1 MDSAYIFYNCQFA
14 CYTLPVKNVL
24 LLPGWMTS
32 LKLYGNRND
41 LHVSIGKLNGKS
53 LLANYVIGVSL
64 GALIALR
71 DIENISGHN
80 WNEEIEKTLDNL
92 LSM

>member
-1 MDSAYIFYNCQFA
+1 
-14 CYTLPVKNVL
+14 VKNVL